1 MDAIEYVD
9 EAVAA
14 PNSSGVPFFAGL
26 IAAGGVACIVCQLP
40 LTHSLPEIG
49 LVLLATG
56 YVAAMAVTSEIVT
69 RCAGSILPDRIPRKV
84 ASRLIRLELLAVVW
98 FPVLVLLFRED
109 SPWMIVIVTVV
120 AATLTKVI
128 LRLRTS
134 NEASSAEIVDDSPQF
149 KFLKLPDST
158 PLILGLFPL
167 ICVAICLQIGFVTLL
182 TNHLFRSAALFA
194 IGSSLLTWRGSEQS
208 IQAPVAA
215 AKTLAS
221 PSRIRLI
228 CFLSILVT
236 FMALAPYGLKH
247 RLGVR
252 LHGYLDGQIL
262 LRTIVPLEHRVQVE
276 LPKTSYS
283 GVILWPV
290 QKKLRKISAPS
301 PAGNLLLGAPRATI
315 MKIPFN
321 GVYWYFKAP
330 DTRPEQDAHIQHGS
344 PTKIDVRSTDWL
356 PILMEARQNLGTPID
371 LNCCSQIRVA
381 IQNADNR
388 PGKIALAVIL
398 TNTTLPGK
406 PSLFLGQSP
415 VVSSHAVMFSINR
428 PPVSEVLDF
437 RIPENSKI
445 RQFNQITVLFQP
457 DPERA
462 LAGAKVAI
470 QEFTLVPWGA

>member
-1 MDAIEYVD
+1 MDAIEFVD

-14 PNSSGVPFFAGL
+14 PNSSWVPFFAGV
-26 IAAGGVACIVCQLP
+26 IAAAGVACIVCQLP
-40 LTHSLPEIG
+40 LSHSLPEIG

-56 YVAAMAVTSEIVT
+56 YVAAMAVTSEIAT
-69 RCAGSILPDRIPRKV
+69 RCAGSILPDRISRKE

-98 FPVLVLLFRED
+98 FPLLILLFRKD
-109 SPWMIVIVTVV
+109 SPWVIVIATVV

-128 LRLRTS
+128 LRICTS
-134 NEASSAEIVDDSPQF
+134 NEASTVEVVDDLPQF
-149 KFLKLPDST
+149 KFLQVPDST
-158 PLILGLFPL
+158 PLIRGLFPL

-182 TNHLFRSAALFA
+182 TNHLLRSAALFA
-194 IGSSLLTWRGSEQS
+194 ISSSLLTYRASQQFS
-208 IQAPVAA
+208 KAPGAGTKILAA
-215 AKTLAS
+215 

-236 FMALAPYGLKH
+236 FMVLAPYGLKH
-247 RLGVR
+247 RLGIR
-252 LHGYLDGQIL
+252 LHGYLDGRIL
-262 LRTIVPLEHRVQVE
+262 LRAIVPLEHRIRVE

-290 QKKLRKISAPS
+290 QKKPRKISAPS
-301 PAGNLLLGAPRATI
+301 PASNLLLGGPRPTI

-344 PTKIDVRSTDWL
+344 PTKIDVRSTDWF
-356 PILMEARQNLGTPID
+356 PILMEARQNLATPID

-406 PSLFLGQSP
+406 PSVFLGQSP

-428 PPVSEVLDF
+428 PLVSEVLDF
-437 RIPENSKI
+437 RIPEHSKV

-462 LAGAKVAI
+462 LAGAKIAI
-470 QEFTLVPWGA
+470 QEFTLVARGL

>member
-9 EAVAA
+9 EAGAV
-14 PNSSGVPFFAGL
+14 PNSCWVPFFAGL
-26 IAAGGVACIVCQLP
+26 IAAGGAACIVCQLP
-40 LTHSLPEIG
+40 LSHSLPEIG

-56 YVAAMAVTSEIVT
+56 YVAAMAITSEIAT
-69 RCAGSILPDRIPRKV
+69 RCAGSILPDRISRV
-84 ASRLIRLELLAVVW
+84 EASRLIRLELLAVVW
-98 FPVLVLLFRED
+98 FPLLILLFRED
-109 SPWMIVIVTVV
+109 SPWVIVIATVV

-128 LRLRTS
+128 LRIRTS
-134 NEASSAEIVDDSPQF
+134 NESSSAEVVDDLPQL
-149 KFLKLPDST
+149 KFLQLPDST
-158 PLILGLFPL
+158 PLIRGLFPL
-167 ICVAICLQIGFVTLL
+167 ICVAICLQIGFVTVL
-182 TNHLFRSAALFA
+182 TNHFFKSAALFG
-194 IGSSLLTWRGSEQS
+194 ISSSLLTWRVSVQS
-208 IQAPVAA
+208 IQAPGAGA
-215 AKTLAS
+215 RALAG

-228 CFLSILVT
+228 CILSILVT
-236 FMALAPYGLKH
+236 FMVLAPYGLKH
-247 RLGVR
+247 RLGMR
-252 LHGYLDGQIL
+252 LHGYLDGQVL
-262 LRTIVPLEHRVQVE
+262 LRAIVPLEHRVHVE

-290 QKKLRKISAPS
+290 QKKPRKIVAPS
-301 PAGNLLLGAPRATI
+301 PASHLFTGAPRANI
-315 MKIPFN
+315 LKIPFN

-330 DTRPEQDAHIQHGS
+330 DTRPEEDAHIQHGS
-344 PTKIDVRSTDWL
+344 PTKLDVRSTDWL
-356 PILMEARQNLGTPID
+356 PILMEARQNLATPID

-406 PSLFLGQSP
+406 SSVFLGQSP
-415 VVSSHAVMFSINR
+415 VVSSHAIEFSINR

-462 LAGAKVAI
+462 LAGAKIAI
-470 QEFTLVPWGA
+470 QEFALVPRGL

>member
-1 MDAIEYVD
+1 MAAIEYVD
-9 EAVAA
+9 EAVTAR
-14 PNSSGVPFFAGL
+14 NSSWVPLFAGL
-26 IAAGGVACIVCQLP
+26 FAAAGVACIVCQLP
-40 LTHSLPEIG
+40 LSRSLPEIG

-56 YVAAMAVTSEIVT
+56 YVAAMAVTSEIAT
-69 RCAGSILPDRIPRKV
+69 RCAGSILPDKISRKE
-84 ASRLIRLELLAVVW
+84 ATRLIRLELLAVVW
-98 FPVLVLLFRED
+98 FPLLILLFRED
-109 SPWMIVIVTVV
+109 SPWVILIVAVV

-128 LRLRTS
+128 LRSRIS
-134 NEASSAEIVDDSPQF
+134 NEASSAEVVDEPPQF
-149 KFLKLPDST
+149 KFLQVPDST
-158 PLILGLFPL
+158 PLIRRLFPL
-167 ICVAICLQIGFVTLL
+167 LCAAVCLQIGFVSLV
-182 TNHLFRSAALFA
+182 TNHLLRSASLFA
-194 IGSSLLTWRGSEQS
+194 ISSSLLTYRVAQQFSK
-208 IQAPVAA
+208 APGAGM
-215 AKTLAS
+215 KTLAA

-228 CFLSILVT
+228 CFLSTLIT
-236 FMALAPYGLKH
+236 FMVLAPYGLKH
-247 RLGVR
+247 RVGMR
-252 LHGYLDGQIL
+252 LHSYLDGKIL
-262 LRTIVPLEHRVQVE
+262 LRAIVPLEHRVHVE

-290 QKKLRKISAPS
+290 EKKPKKIDAP
-301 PAGNLLLGAPRATI
+301 PPVGNLLLGGPRATI

-356 PILMEARQNLGTPID
+356 PILMEARQNLATPID

-398 TNTTLPGK
+398 TTTSLPGK
-406 PSLFLGQSP
+406 PSVFLGQSP

-428 PPVSEVLDF
+428 SPVSEVLDF
-437 RIPENSKI
+437 RIPEHSKV

-462 LAGAKVAI
+462 LAGAKIAI
-470 QEFTLVPWGA
+470 QDFMLVPRGL